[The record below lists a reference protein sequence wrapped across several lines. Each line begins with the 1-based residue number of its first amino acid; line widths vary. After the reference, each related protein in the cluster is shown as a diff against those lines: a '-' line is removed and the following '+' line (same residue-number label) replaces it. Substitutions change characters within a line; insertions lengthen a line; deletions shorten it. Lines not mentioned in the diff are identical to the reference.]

1 MLQTVT
7 GVYEN
12 GKVSLD
18 EHLARKH
25 ARVIVTFLGEDDSG
39 KTLSALP
46 ACFNQP
52 ISVDRIR
59 RFSRDEIHER

>member
-12 GKVSLD
+12 WKVHLD

-25 ARVIVTFLGEDDSG
+25 ARIIVTFLGDDTRA
-39 KTLSALP
+39 KTLNALP

-52 ISVDRIR
+52 ITVERIK
-59 RFSRDEIHER
+59 RFSRDELHER

>member
-12 GKVSLD
+12 GKVRLD

-25 ARVIVTFLGEDDSG
+25 ARVIVTFLGEDDRN
-39 KTLSALP
+39 KTLTALP
-46 ACFNQP
+46 ACFKEP
-52 ISVDRIR
+52 ISVEQIR
-59 RFSRDEIHER
+59 RFSRDELHER

>member
-12 GKVSLD
+12 GKVRLD

-25 ARVIVTFLGEDDSG
+25 ARVIVTFLGDDDRG
-39 KTLSALP
+39 KSLTALP
-46 ACFNQP
+46 ACFYQP
-52 ISVDRIR
+52 ITVERIR
-59 RFSRDEIHER
+59 RFSRDELHER